1 MISYFPT
8 PYPDEL
14 LYSCLSRYYVK
25 SGHIAYTFA
34 AQELFENRVD
44 RPSVEFINR
53 LTPNALSAIT
63 RNRSIEQVILE
74 HTMFPYYGRFLPK
87 QRRDDAYTAMASMNA
102 AYRNYL
108 VIPKRKGDEIR
119 YLRYCPLCVKEDRKH
134 YGEAYWHRTHQM
146 LGLHICPVHKCYLHN
161 SDMIIANK
169 TSPTFYDADSNIS
182 NEKAVY
188 CSDETECLLAEYMYA
203 IFHSDIDMNNDVAIG
218 KYLHLKLQGTKYLS
232 LRGQQRNMT
241 MLHADFVDYY
251 KTLQEYRMTE
261 LWQIQKV
268 MTGGSV
274 NFYEVCMVGM
284 FLNISPAELVNASL
298 PEKTIAEEFD
308 KQVIFLHNKG
318 MNYMQIAEALGGS
331 YDTVKAIGEKKYG
344 TYHRRSG
351 KGLKSGRKPTDWT
364 EIDEKTLPLVAEAIR
379 QLQGNGNT
387 RPRKI
392 AMATIERLLGLPSRR
407 IELLPKCK
415 ALVAENMESQ
425 NEYWAKEVIWA
436 SNMILKEG
444 RALTPKQ
451 IYNLTNMRP
460 KNLKACLP
468 YLLKYGDDDL
478 VKKILSMNMA

>member
-1 MISYFPT
+1 
-8 PYPDEL
+8 
-14 LYSCLSRYYVK
+14 
-25 SGHIAYTFA
+25 
-34 AQELFENRVD
+34 
-44 RPSVEFINR
+44 
-53 LTPNALSAIT
+53 
-63 RNRSIEQVILE
+63 
-74 HTMFPYYGRFLPK
+74 
-87 QRRDDAYTAMASMNA
+87 
-102 AYRNYL
+102 
-108 VIPKRKGDEIR
+108 
-119 YLRYCPLCVKEDRKH
+119 
-134 YGEAYWHRTHQM
+134 
-146 LGLHICPVHKCYLHN
+146 
-161 SDMIIANK
+161 
-169 TSPTFYDADSNIS
+169 
-182 NEKAVY
+182 
-188 CSDETECLLAEYMYA
+188 
-203 IFHSDIDMNNDVAIG
+203 
-218 KYLHLKLQGTKYLS
+218 
-232 LRGQQRNMT
+232 MT